1 MQSAECGFNKRN
13 FLFIPHSA
21 FHIPHSK
28 FRVHIMAKSE
38 ITVPASTSNLG
49 ASFDTCGLALSLYL
63 RVEVEPQ
70 TRGFE
75 IIPTGE
81 GAEKVPLDESNLIV
95 RAARYVAADRRR
107 GNQVLPGAR
116 LRVDSQIPFSRG
128 LGSSST
134 AIIAGISVYEALT
147 GDRLEQ
153 EDFFEYALHF
163 EGHGDNIAPSML
175 GGLVVAVV
183 KEFTDFSGSERR
195 SLITVK
201 RPWPDAVRIV
211 LCIPEFEMETAK
223 MRAVLPQM
231 VTRHDAIYNLQRGA
245 LLQAAL
251 AEGRYELLN
260 EALRDRLHQPYR
272 APVTRGLSEVLHLND
287 EAGKHPGLLGVAIS
301 GAGSTLIAFAT
312 ENCREIGNE
321 MSARLA
327 ACGVKSRVMEVK
339 ADSRGRQMI

>member
-1 MQSAECGFNKRN
+1 M
-13 FLFIPHSA
+13 
-21 FHIPHSK
+21 SK
-28 FRVHIMAKSE
+28 TEIM
-38 ITVPASTSNLG
+38 VPASTSNLG

-63 RVEVEPQ
+63 RVEVEP
-70 TRGFE
+70 RAGDFE

-95 RAARYVAADRRR
+95 RSARYVANARSDSKK
-107 GNQVLPGAR
+107 VLAGAR
-116 LRVDSQIPFSRG
+116 LRIDSQIPLSRG
-128 LGSSST
+128 LGSSSA

-147 GDRLEQ
+147 GDRLDRG
-153 EDFFEYALHF
+153 DFFEYALHF

-183 KEFTDFSGSERR
+183 KEYLDRSGNERR
-195 SLITVK
+195 SLIAVK
-201 RPWPDAVRIV
+201 RPWPDAIKIV
-211 LCIPEFEMETAK
+211 LCIPEFEMETRK

-251 AEGRYELLN
+251 AEGQYELLN

-272 APVTRGLSEVLHLND
+272 APVTPGLNEVLRLND
-287 EAGKHPGLLGVAIS
+287 EAGKYQWLLGVALS

-312 ENCREIGNE
+312 ENCEKIAEE
-321 MSARLA
+321 MKARLA
-327 ACGVKSRVMEVK
+327 ACGIRSRAMEVN
-339 ADSRGRQMI
+339 ADSRGRQTIC